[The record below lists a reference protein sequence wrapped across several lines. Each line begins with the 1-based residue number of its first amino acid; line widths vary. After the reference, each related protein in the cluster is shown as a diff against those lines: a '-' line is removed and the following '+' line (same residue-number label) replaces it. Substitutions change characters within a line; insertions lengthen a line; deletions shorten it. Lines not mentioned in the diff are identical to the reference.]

1 MFNVARE
8 YQHFQF
14 SWTKL
19 WNNSSKTEKQKN
31 KYFVPWIEIEI
42 NSSPY
47 PNSIGR
53 GAGAV
58 KGPILVCSLSNSTN
72 HVFHFKL
79 TRKRPSQITPVNLC
93 KSEIPQTSS
102 QCTRSVLFWSDLD
115 FENAR
120 EFHVIYF
127 QQQKFESYGDDLNL
141 FNTKKKLC
149 SAIWLPI
156 LIVCEMYRWKVQ
168 SNNITSSRYPCAV
181 WSYLKF
187 CQENKRNQNSNLF
200 VIIFA
205 LRCHCT

>member
-1 MFNVARE
+1 MFNEVRE

-19 WNNSSKTEKQKN
+19 WNNSSKTEKQKD

-58 KGPILVCSLSNSTN
+58 KDPILVCSLSNSTN
-72 HVFHFKL
+72 YVFHFKL
-79 TRKRPSQITPVNLC
+79 TRKRLSQITPVNLC

-141 FNTKKKLC
+141 FNEKKAVLGNMIAHSHRVRNVSMK
-149 SAIWLPI
+149 SSKQQHYIVKI
-156 LIVCEMYRWKVQ
+156 SVRGLIV
-168 SNNITSSRYPCAV
+168 S
-181 WSYLKF
+181 
-187 CQENKRNQNSNLF
+187 
-200 VIIFA
+200 
-205 LRCHCT
+205 